1 MLEVP
6 SGVWADLL
14 DRRLLLGAG
23 AVLQAMSF
31 ATWML
36 WPSYLGFAAGFLL
49 WSLASALQSGTFEA
63 LVYDELAARGATP
76 SYARLIGE
84 AQAVAMVVMTA
95 AIALGA
101 PLYELGGYPLVGW
114 SSAAI
119 ALLGVAAAVA
129 LPAARP
135 VVVVEDVAATEVG
148 GGLAHRYLAMLRAG
162 LREAVRVV
170 PVRRLL
176 ALLFV
181 VVVVVAVDEYFPLLV
196 SENGIDTRHVP
207 LLIAAGSLLQ
217 AAGTATV
224 RWTAHWPRRRFATL
238 VACGSALVAVG
249 VGLGEPWA
257 LLLVGIGYGLLNSAM
272 VATETRLQDAIVGS
286 ARATVTSAAGLVKEG
301 AAMVGVTLIAV
312 GGGTSVG
319 VPMVLVA
326 LIAGAVA
333 SVAAWRAADREP
345 SRP

>member
-1 MLEVP
+1 M
-6 SGVWADLL
+6 WADLL

-36 WPSYLGFAAGFLL
+36 WPSYPGFAVGFLL

-63 LVYDELAARGATP
+63 LVYDELAARAATP

-95 AIALGA
+95 AIALA
-101 PLYELGGYPLVGW
+101 TPLYELGGYPLVGW

-119 ALLGVAAAVA
+119 ALLGVAAAIA
-129 LPAARP
+129 LPAAPR
-135 VVVVEDVAATEVG
+135 VVAVVAGDPLARTD
-148 GGLAHRYLAMLRAG
+148 GLAHRYLATLRTG
-162 LREAVRVV
+162 MSEAARVV

-176 ALLFV
+176 ALLFS

-196 SENGIDTRHVP
+196 SENGIVTGQVP
-207 LLIAAGSLLQ
+207 LLVAAGSLLQ

-224 RWTAHWPRRRFATL
+224 GWTAHWPRRRFAAL
-238 VACGSALVAVG
+238 VACGSVLLAVG
-249 VGLGEPWA
+249 VALATPWA

-272 VATETRLQDAIVGS
+272 VATEARLQDAIVGS

-301 AAMVGVTLIAV
+301 AAMIGFALIAV
-312 GGGTSVG
+312 GGGASVS

-326 LIAGAVA
+326 LIAGAA
-333 SVAAWRAADREP
+333 ATAAAWRATDRES
-345 SRP
+345 SRS